1 MSNFN
6 KCLNAVLKHEGGFIK
21 HPKQPDLSSNSG
33 ITKKV
38 YEGWAK
44 KSVTEDQLESLSKT
58 EIALF
63 YKEKYWKVLQ
73 CDDLPHGVDLIVF
86 DFAISAGPYKAV
98 IKLQQ
103 AVNCYLD
110 GNMGPQTI
118 EAVNSQNIR
127 DVINKYK
134 DLRLSFYRNIPGY
147 DAFGASWEDRTEDI
161 TNIAISYL
169 PKYEH
174 EDSILSYFSDKPD
187 EHTI

>member
-1 MSNFN
+1 MSNLN
-6 KCLNAVLKHEGGFIK
+6 KCLTAVLKHEGGFIK

-86 DFAISAGPYKAV
+86 DFAISAGPYKAI

-110 GNMGPQTI
+110 GNMGQAPHRRT
-118 EAVNSQNIR
+118 
-127 DVINKYK
+127 
-134 DLRLSFYRNIPGY
+134 PGGR
-147 DAFGASWEDRTEDI
+147 AFGNGSGAALREAGTAGCAKAWRAPSRPTKHRTR
-161 TNIAISYL
+161 ARPL
-169 PKYEH
+169 AR
-174 EDSILSYFSDKPD
+174 KPSR
-187 EHTI
+187 